1 MSVEQYS
8 LVAHDWLNLEFI
20 INDLASRV
28 IGQSLGTG
36 ASPTFDD
43 LTITTPSNIYA
54 LSHDSFADVHQDVN
68 TDASPTF
75 AGLLIIQ
82 ELNGEVRQNIQN
94 TSTGVSAFSTLALK
108 AETNRLFLSC
118 FGPDYNTLPFYTNKT
133 LIYDSGNGDGIVI
146 SAQNP
151 NGTISFCVGDNRT
164 VVDEVFNVSSAGVN
178 IVSGK
183 IVDASAG
190 KVLVEDNDTEA
201 PITESDGYVGVAI
214 VDGTPRIYFNVN
226 GTMYYI
232 DGTAAADAVT
242 GNPIGLLLSLTY
254 TIP

>member
-28 IGQSLGTG
+28 IDQSLGTG

-75 AGLLIIQ
+75 AG
-82 ELNGEVRQNIQN
+82 V
-94 TSTGVSAFSTLALK
+94 TTT
-108 AETNRLFLSC
+108 
-118 FGPDYNTLPFYTNKT
+118 
-133 LIYDSGNGDGIVI
+133 
-146 SAQNP
+146 
-151 NGTISFCVGDNRT
+151 GTI
-164 VVDEVFNVSSAGVN
+164 
-178 IVSGK
+178 
-183 IVDASAG
+183 DASAG
-190 KVLVEDNDTEA
+190 EILTEDNDTAE
-201 PITESDGYVGVAI
+201 PSGKSDGYIGVAI
-214 VDGTPRIYFNVN
+214 IDGTARVYFTVS

-232 DGTAAADAVT
+232 DGTIVAAAEIVT
-242 GNPIGLLLSLTY
+242 GNPIGLLLALTY
-254 TIP
+254 NLE